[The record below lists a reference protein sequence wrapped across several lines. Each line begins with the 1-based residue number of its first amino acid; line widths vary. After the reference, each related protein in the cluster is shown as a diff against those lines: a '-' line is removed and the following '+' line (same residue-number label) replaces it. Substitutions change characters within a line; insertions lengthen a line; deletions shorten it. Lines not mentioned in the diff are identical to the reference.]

1 MVEATLNDAE
11 LNSDSVTAW
20 ITTVNDLRLVLGTH
34 LDVSEDDESKILDSG
49 GPQEQ
54 QQAIYHYLSHLL
66 GEFLEAAER

>member
-54 QQAIYHYLSHLL
+54 QQAIYDYLSHLL
-66 GEFLEAAER
+66 GEFLEAAGR